1 MSSDDAL
8 HFDYFRVSCTEEFSR
23 SFNPPLWKQLIL
35 RAAYTEPFMLHAVLS
50 IGALRRSQL
59 LPISSASTVVML
71 HYSKK
76 WYEIATGELAE
87 MLKAQSVDWKLA
99 LLGSL
104 VFLAVEV
111 LRGHEHGALL
121 HFRSGFSI
129 LKSFALEGAIISPG
143 TLHFSDVDEF
153 DDAVNAFTRLSVEQ
167 YPFVGLHSSSNA
179 TPTLPSHFDTL
190 VETRRSLN
198 SIISSLDTF
207 LRQYSCPSKPTPP
220 SHPHSAL
227 ITARQHAIQI
237 ILQEWH
243 KRFHA
248 FLSSSTTTQNVKDHA
263 QVLLIQYLVASIR
276 ISTHFSVSQLIYDV
290 YLPEFE
296 QITVMAK
303 AVIDVDNKSWP
314 NSNGPCYTLNI
325 AMAQP
330 LYFVARYCRYSVVR
344 KRAIGALRKVGREGI
359 YTGRAVARVAEWIV
373 GTEEGDMG
381 HGFVAEEMR
390 LNNVVFNIREDG
402 RTAEVCAEK
411 RGLLGTWEEIQD
423 EIDLC

>member
-1 MSSDDAL
+1 MTMSSDDAL
-8 HFDYFRVSCTEEFSR
+8 HFDYFRVSCTEEFSC
-23 SFNPPLWKQLIL
+23 SFNPPLWQQLIL

-76 WYEIATGELAE
+76 WYEIATRELAE
-87 MLKAQSVDWKLA
+87 MLRAQSVDWKIT

-179 TPTLPSHFDTL
+179 IPTLPSHFDTL
-190 VETRRSLN
+190 VEAQRSLN

-207 LRQYSCPSKPTPP
+207 LRQYRYPSEPTP
-220 SHPHSAL
+220 HPHSTL
-227 ITARQHAIQI
+227 TSARQHALQS

-248 FLSSSTTTQNVKDHA
+248 FLSSSTTTQNVKYHA
-263 QVLLIQYLVASIR
+263 QVLLIQYLVASIK
-276 ISTHFSVSQLIYDV
+276 ISTHFSISQLIYDV

-303 AVIDVDNKSWP
+303 FVIDVDNRSGP

-330 LYFVARYCRYSVVR
+330 LYYVARYCRCSVVR
-344 KRAIGALRKVGREGI
+344 KRAIGVLRTVGIEGI

-373 GTEEGDMG
+373 GIEEGGIG
-381 HGFVAEEMR
+381 HGFVTEEMR

-423 EIDLC
+423 EIDLY